1 MPRQK
6 SRPDSE
12 ILESALALMHER
24 GPEGLTF
31 ASLAERTGLSA
42 ATLVQRFGSKPAMV
56 KAALTQSWDRLL
68 EATEAAIATVD
79 KSPKGAVELLV
90 ALSAD
95 YGAIDS
101 YADGLLILREDLR
114 DPDLRA
120 RGKAWGDRLSAALG
134 ECLAGADH
142 PNPTLGRLMA
152 SHWQGALLWWS
163 FDPTVDVSTFV
174 EESLSSFLGVL
185 RQGE

>member
-56 KAALTQSWDRLL
+56 KR
-68 EATEAAIATVD
+68 
-79 KSPKGAVELLV
+79 
-90 ALSAD
+90 
-95 YGAIDS
+95 
-101 YADGLLILREDLR
+101 R
-114 DPDLRA
+114 
-120 RGKAWGDRLSAALG
+120 
-134 ECLAGADH
+134 
-142 PNPTLGRLMA
+142 
-152 SHWQGALLWWS
+152 
-163 FDPTVDVSTFV
+163 
-174 EESLSSFLGVL
+174 
-185 RQGE
+185 